1 MGFNSYGATGPT
13 QPASNITFDRCYFYR
28 SSVYTGTD
36 LQNAIR
42 GDASNLTVKN
52 SFFGDAFFNGVESHG
67 LSILTNP
74 GPVTATNNFVTTS
87 SIPIFVGG
95 ATPTYPTYLAN
106 GATIMY
112 NYFWRPWKWNADPA
126 QPYAADY
133 ATAASGTQ
141 RSGPF
146 AITGVSSTGVVTVS
160 ASESFYPGSVL
171 TIAGVGGCTVANA
184 TGWRITPL
192 TGTTFQLLHFPGC
205 NSAYTSG
212 GTVNEYALAV
222 CTKNLG
228 ELKWGL
234 GVNWQYNVGENSWS
248 ANQCGSQY
256 NGFTDTLR
264 TEADWS
270 LTNPKFAMSDT
281 THITWTGAY
290 RIGQPATGANSSNT
304 QDLGICLT
312 LPTGMECHGV
322 ASFSGASLVASSPFS
337 SAPGGALQGAIAYA
351 ASAQLSNLT
360 LAHNVWKNSDQ
371 AFSVLALEFSNGAGN
386 AGSGKTASIS
396 QNLLYSNSS
405 YITNPRVIA
414 MEASEAGFNTA
425 INPSGYT
432 IDHNTFYNPNG
443 MAGSF
448 LYMNGVSDPIQPKF
462 DASAITNNLF
472 GVSSAGGNGPFAG
485 DSVVNTSTT
494 ANTYFTNSNIK
505 NNAIPGGTNGSGGSG
520 GNTVSGNIYTAWSD
534 PFGGLAPKGILKIAP
549 ARAYSKAAS
558 DLQDIG
564 ADFDRLPQISGLK
577 VTAGVTAA
585 LLEFDLTGPIGDA
598 GATQPCILEV
608 TSSRNLHSDVG
619 SYTVVNDLNPAFFQ
633 QPDTSARTNAALP
646 AVIVNGRHGY
656 WPIGQNTSVTG
667 DDGMAH
673 SLALAARTT
682 FYGRLMCYGDSQWF
696 TFQTGSGL
704 SDSAQYPLAATMQ
717 VGTSAGTTGVRLQYG
732 TTPALGAMADFTLN
746 GSGTA
751 SVTLPLANG
760 TPTYYRLQF
769 LNGSTV
775 TYTSPAVVYMGG
787 A

>member
-1 MGFNSYGATGPT
+1 M
-13 QPASNITFDRCYFYR
+13 
-28 SSVYTGTD
+28 
-36 LQNAIR
+36 
-42 GDASNLTVKN
+42 
-52 SFFGDAFFNGVESHG
+52 
-67 LSILTNP
+67 
-74 GPVTATNNFVTTS
+74 
-87 SIPIFVGG
+87 
-95 ATPTYPTYLAN
+95 
-106 GATIMY
+106 
-112 NYFWRPWKWNADPA
+112 
-126 QPYAADY
+126 
-133 ATAASGTQ
+133 
-141 RSGPF
+141 
-146 AITGVSSTGVVTVS
+146 
-160 ASESFYPGSVL
+160 
-171 TIAGVGGCTVANA
+171 ANA

-534 PFGGLAPKGILKIAP
+534 PFGGLASSGIFNVVPGSPYYHAGTDG
-549 ARAYSKAAS
+549 AS
-558 DLQDIG
+558 LG
-564 ADFDRLPQISGLK
+564 ADFTQLPLINNLS
-577 VTAGVTAA
+577 VTPSTTSASLG
-585 LLEFDLTGPIGDA
+585 FDVSAPIADVKG
-598 GATQPCILEV
+598 TQVCVLEV
-608 TSSRNLHSDVG
+608 SPNRNLISDLGSYSVIADLDPTLTPHADLSTRSDVLVSG
-619 SYTVVNDLNPAFFQ
+619 NHVTWPLNGLS
-633 QPDTSARTNAALP
+633 SATA
-646 AVIVNGRHGY
+646 Y
-656 WPIGQNTSVTG
+656 
-667 DDGMAH
+667 
-673 SLALAARTT
+673 
-682 FYGRLMCYGDSQWF
+682 FGRLMCHGDTEFF
-696 TFQTGSGL
+696 TFRMPGV
-704 SDSAQYPLAATMQ
+704 SACDLNGDGVTSVLDAQLAVNM
-717 VGTSAGTTGVRLQYG
+717 SLG
-732 TTPALGAMADFTLN
+732 TTPCTANVNGAGVCEVTTIQRVINAALGGAC
-746 GSGTA
+746 
-751 SVTLPLANG
+751 VTGP
-760 TPTYYRLQF
+760 
-769 LNGSTV
+769 
-775 TYTSPAVVYMGG
+775 
-787 A
+787 